1 MSGITVAALAL
12 AVALLMHAVSPRQR
26 LAVPTRRPARAGWK
40 AIAVVAFTVAAASL
54 PLSASIAASILAGT
68 MTWRICRRNR
78 HRNAVRDGRA
88 LAGALE
94 VFVGELRIG
103 AHPVRALSAAAADTA
118 GPVGAA
124 LSTAAARAGL
134 GASVAEGLRGA
145 GMRSPLSSDFDRL
158 ALSWQL
164 AVDHGLAVSVLMR
177 AAQTDIVER
186 QRFSARVRA
195 SMAGARATAA
205 ILAGLPLLGLVL
217 GESVGAAPVAFLCG
231 GGMGGWFLVAGTVL
245 VCCGLIWA
253 DHITGRV
260 GA

>member
-68 MTWRICRRNR
+68 MTWRIRRRNR

-186 QRFSARVRA
+186 QRFSARFGRA
-195 SMAGARATAA
+195 WRELARRPRSWPDCRYWDWSSESRSARLRWLFSAAAG
-205 ILAGLPLLGLVL
+205 
-217 GESVGAAPVAFLCG
+217 
-231 GGMGGWFLVAGTVL
+231 
-245 VCCGLIWA
+245 WA
-253 DHITGRV
+253 DGSWWPERCWCV
-260 GA
+260 VD